1 MTKKKYWKI
10 TFLTSSYLLIGCF
23 MSYAQESSTDNTNTI
38 IKYNSDFKGI
48 GPKVYIL
55 PPPKSKTEQLIEL
68 FDSST
73 RKDFAKKIAQE
84 LRYKTL
90 LTQIKSLTD
99 QAQFQY
105 LIHPVPTD
113 LGKWNELLVRIGQQ
127 YDDHANYSLLNEAG
141 LFAVHHNL
149 PDQAIAYFENAIQ
162 IAAKGNH
169 KLDKTL
175 LNQNLA
181 VVLLY
186 AGKFE
191 KAELA
196 AQENL
201 KSAVQ
206 SKNTHEQANA
216 WMQIAMA
223 KAGMKN
229 YDGAELDIIRKAIPL
244 YNKSKAYGDKIIAW
258 QQLAQVYF
266 DQNKFTEAQWF
277 LLQAQQLAENKKLTH
292 ELAAIEY
299 VLASSKLLDNNIKI
313 AKKEFLSA
321 LLMARERKD
330 IQLELAVLDKLG
342 EVYILLKDY
351 KQAENTYEDFAK
363 LKASFHQA
371 IEEYAH

>member
-1 MTKKKYWKI
+1 MIKKKYWKI
-10 TFLTSSYLLIGCF
+10 TFLTSTYLLIGCF
-23 MSYAQESSTDNTNTI
+23 MSYAQESIADNMNAT
-38 IKYNSDFKGI
+38 IKYNRDFKGI

-90 LTQIKSLTD
+90 LTQIKSVTD

-105 LIHPVPTD
+105 LIHPVPAD
-113 LGKWNELLVRIGQQ
+113 IDKWNELLARIKVQ
-127 YDDHANYSLLNEAG
+127 YDDIANYTLLNEAG
-141 LFAVHHNL
+141 LFAVNKNL
-149 PDQAIAYFENAIQ
+149 TDQAIAYFENAIQ
-162 IAAKGNH
+162 IAAKANN
-169 KLDKTL
+169 KQDKTI

-191 KAELA
+191 KAERA

-201 KSAVQ
+201 KSAVL
-206 SKNTHEQANA
+206 SKNYHDQANA
-216 WMQIAMA
+216 WMQIALA
-223 KAGMKN
+223 KGGMKN
-229 YDGAELDIIRKAIPL
+229 YDGAEQDIIRKAIPL
-244 YNKSKAYGDKIIAW
+244 YNKSKAYEGKIVAW

-277 LLQAQQLAENKKLTH
+277 LLQAQQLAESKKFTN

-321 LLMARERKD
+321 LLMAREKKD
-330 IQLELAVLDKLG
+330 IHLELAVLDKLG
-342 EVYILLKDY
+342 EVYIRLKDY
-351 KQAENTYEDFAK
+351 KEAENTYQDFTK
-363 LKASFHQA
+363 LKTSFHQA
-371 IEEYAH
+371 ID

>member
-1 MTKKKYWKI
+1 MIKKKYWKI
-10 TFLTSSYLLIGCF
+10 TFLTSTYLLIGCF
-23 MSYAQESSTDNTNTI
+23 MSYAQESIADNTNAI
-38 IKYNSDFKGI
+38 IKYNRDFKGI

-90 LTQIKSLTD
+90 LTQIKSVTD

-105 LIHPVPTD
+105 LIHPVPAD
-113 LGKWNELLVRIGQQ
+113 IDKWNELLARIKVQ
-127 YDDHANYSLLNEAG
+127 YDDIANYTLLNEAG
-141 LFAVHHNL
+141 LFAVNNNL
-149 PDQAIAYFENAIQ
+149 TDQAIAYFEHAIQ
-162 IAAKGNH
+162 IAAKANN
-169 KLDKTL
+169 KQDKTI

-191 KAELA
+191 KAERA

-201 KSAVQ
+201 KSAVL
-206 SKNTHEQANA
+206 SKNYHDQANA
-216 WMQIAMA
+216 WMQIALA
-223 KAGMKN
+223 KGGMKN
-229 YDGAELDIIRKAIPL
+229 YDGAEQDIIRKAIPL
-244 YNKSKAYGDKIIAW
+244 YNKSKAYEGKIVAW

-277 LLQAQQLAENKKLTH
+277 LLQAQQLAESKKITN

-330 IQLELAVLDKLG
+330 IHLELAVLDKLG
-342 EVYILLKDY
+342 EVYIRLKDY
-351 KQAENTYEDFAK
+351 KEAENTYQDFTK
-363 LKASFHQA
+363 LKTSFHQA
-371 IEEYAH
+371 ID